1 MDARI
6 VDGRKIAKV
15 TSEGRLLVEPTVLRG
30 TYDGEPVAVQVTA
43 DGELVI
49 SAAVHVG
56 DVTATIGEIEAKGS
70 PDDGVTWVPVRVDA
84 DGRLE
89 VQLSGNYTQLPD
101 VIAAD
106 TVITAG
112 SNLII
117 TNGGQP
123 FVLGVGKQGVAVG
136 YSLESRAKAKLA
148 IMFYSAVYPTSRPL
162 STTYLYDSG
171 ASASVEGAGVIPIA
185 YSSRYAL
192 RLFNADAVDM
202 TVKVLTRAEVS

>member
-89 VQLSGNYTQLPD
+89 VQLSGNIDELKGL
-101 VIAAD
+101 AAD
-106 TVITAG
+106 RPAAAAG
-112 SNLII
+112 NKGKTYWSID
-117 TNGGQP
+117 TGDVSVSTGTEWRS
-123 FVLGVGKQGVAVG
+123 LGVA
-136 YSLESRAKAKLA
+136 
-148 IMFYSAVYPTSRPL
+148 
-162 STTYLYDSG
+162 
-171 ASASVEGAGVIPIA
+171 
-185 YSSRYAL
+185 
-192 RLFNADAVDM
+192 
-202 TVKVLTRAEVS
+202 